1 MATTT
6 TTIKRTKFK
15 LTTEQL
21 LDMFY
26 WLKLMRAFDLR
37 LSILVKQ
44 GKVRSGVYTGI
55 GQEAIIVGTC
65 FALRKED
72 FICPLHRDL
81 GSFLMKG
88 VEPRAMMSQ
97 MFGKAT
103 GLSKGRDSALH
114 SGVSELG
121 IFGNTS
127 MLGANLPV
135 AAGLG
140 LTFKMEKTDNVVVA
154 YFGEGASNTGDF
166 HEALNFAGVQRL
178 PIVFVCENNLYAY
191 SVPVEKSMAID
202 DVADRAESYGFDGVS
217 INGNDVLAVYQS
229 TQGALARARNGEGPT
244 LIECKTYRWHGHSEH
259 DKAFYRTDEELAMWK
274 SRDPIPTFTTYLQ
287 AGNISERGEAEGNR
301 RPRGGDD
308 RRCRGICDERAG
320 PRVPRTR
327 SRISMPKELTYLE
340 AIREALAE
348 EMRRDPKVFVL
359 GEDVGEYGGA
369 FGVTQGLFQ
378 EFGESRVID
387 TPISESAIVG
397 ISIGASLRGYRPV
410 AEMQFADFISCG
422 FDQIVNQAATLRYRY
437 GGRASVPIV
446 VRAPSGGNVGG
457 GLYHSQNPE
466 AWFIHRPGL
475 KVVAPSTPF
484 DAKGLLKAAIRDD
497 NPVVYFEHK
506 YLYRRAKGAVPEGDE
521 IVPIGVAATRR
532 EGDDITLL
540 TYGAMVQPSLEAAD
554 RLSKDGVEVEVID
567 LRTLLPFDKD
577 AILRSVE
584 KTNRAMIVHEDVK
597 TLGIGAELS
606 AVIME
611 ERFDA
616 LDAPVMR
623 VTYPD
628 THCPFSNVLEAF
640 NLPDADKITAAL
652 RKLAE
657 Y

>member
-1 MATTT
+1 
-6 TTIKRTKFK
+6 
-15 LTTEQL
+15 
-21 LDMFY
+21 
-26 WLKLMRAFDLR
+26 
-37 LSILVKQ
+37 
-44 GKVRSGVYTGI
+44 
-55 GQEAIIVGTC
+55 
-65 FALRKED
+65 
-72 FICPLHRDL
+72 
-81 GSFLMKG
+81 
-88 VEPRAMMSQ
+88 
-97 MFGKAT
+97 
-103 GLSKGRDSALH
+103 
-114 SGVSELG
+114 
-121 IFGNTS
+121 
-127 MLGANLPV
+127 
-135 AAGLG
+135 
-140 LTFKMEKTDNVVVA
+140 
-154 YFGEGASNTGDF
+154 
-166 HEALNFAGVQRL
+166 
-178 PIVFVCENNLYAY
+178 
-191 SVPVEKSMAID
+191 
-202 DVADRAESYGFDGVS
+202 
-217 INGNDVLAVYQS
+217 
-229 TQGALARARNGEGPT
+229 
-244 LIECKTYRWHGHSEH
+244 
-259 DKAFYRTDEELAMWK
+259 
-274 SRDPIPTFTTYLQ
+274 
-287 AGNISERGEAEGNR
+287 
-301 RPRGGDD
+301 
-308 RRCRGICDERAG
+308 
-320 PRVPRTR
+320 
-327 SRISMPKELTYLE
+327 
-340 AIREALAE
+340 
-348 EMRRDPKVFVL
+348 EMRRDSKVFVL
-359 GEDVGEYGGA
+359 GEDVGPYGGA
-369 FGVTQGLFQ
+369 FGVTQGLSD
-378 EFGESRVID
+378 EFGEMRVID

-397 ISIGASLRGYRPV
+397 ISIGAALRGYRPV

-475 KVVAPSTPF
+475 KVVAPSTPY

-497 NPVVYFEHK
+497 NPVIYFEHK

-611 ERFDA
+611 EKFDA
-616 LDAPVMR
+616 LDAPVVR

-652 RKLAE
+652 HKLAA